1 MSATDMNAHSSRSH
15 TVFTTFFEQ
24 HGGRAAD
31 GGKTPVRFSKCT
43 LIDLAGSEKW
53 KSHHMTKFSAQRIKE
68 LTSINQV
75 SKELVVRGGG
85 SVLLPC
91 RRRILPALARFCSL
105 HTTLARPRHAVPLR
119 CRQLSTAPFTT
130 PLIHP
135 LYARASTHQTR
146 ASRR

>member
-75 SKELVVRGGG
+75 RM
-85 SVLLPC
+85 
-91 RRRILPALARFCSL
+91 
-105 HTTLARPRHAVPLR
+105 PRHPTPPH
-119 CRQLSTAPFTT
+119 STPPHPTPRHFAPANSLPHHSPTRAC
-130 PLIHP
+130 IHP
-135 LYARASTHQTR
+135 PC
-146 ASRR
+146 